1 MAEYKQQKT
10 ARHQCPNCGA
20 TLVYDPE
27 SGKMHCNHCDGEVEF
42 EKSNDVRERDF
53 EELVTFKTWK
63 DSDVATFRCA
73 NCGAVEVV
81 PRTSIATTCPYC
93 SAPVVISDDASDLV
107 KPDTI
112 IPFEISAENAS
123 KRLTSWL
130 KSKLFIS
137 VKFRKKLKIE
147 SVRGVYVPAWTF
159 DADTASDYHGTVG
172 YHRTRTVRRDGKTY
186 TESYT
191 EWRSVRGVMPAV
203 FDDIVIRANENVPNE
218 FFNKLMPFSQD
229 KYRVFDDE
237 YLAGYVADHYTLEP
251 LDAFEQAKSLMEA
264 EVRRKIKHAYHA
276 DELGR
281 MSVDLH
287 VVSKSFKYVFLPVY
301 IASTRHKNKVYNQYV
316 SGMLFEDTKENV
328 RICGNFPISP
338 WKVLLA
344 VLAGIGVCV
353 GMFFLLRHSG
363 FFENFAA
370 ATRQLGS
377 VLCLK

>member
-10 ARHQCPNCGA
+10 AQHQCPNCGA

-27 SGKMHCNHCDGEVEF
+27 SGKMHCSHCDGEVAF
-42 EKSNDVRERDF
+42 EKRNDVRERDF

-63 DSDVATFRCA
+63 DRDIATFRCA

-107 KPDTI
+107 RPDTI
-112 IPFEISAENAS
+112 VPFDFSAERAAEQ
-123 KRLTSWL
+123 LTVWR
-130 KSKLFIS
+130 KKKLFAPR
-137 VKFRKKLKIE
+137 KFRKTLKAD
-147 SVRGVYVPAWTF
+147 SVKGVYVPAWTF
-159 DADTASDYHGTVG
+159 DADTSSDYHGTVG
-172 YHRTRTVRRDGKTY
+172 YRRTRTIRRDGKTY
-186 TESYT
+186 TETYT

-203 FDDIVIRANENVPNE
+203 FDDIVIRANDNVPNE
-218 FFNKLMPFSQD
+218 FFNQLTPFPQS
-229 KYRVFDDE
+229 KYMVFDDE
-237 YLAGYVADHYTLEP
+237 YLAGYVADHYTVEP
-251 LDAFEQAKSLMEA
+251 LEAFEQAKSLMEA
-264 EVRRKIKHAYHA
+264 EVRRKIKQAYHA
-276 DELGR
+276 DEVGR

-301 IASTRHKNKVYNQYV
+301 IASTRYNNRVYNQYV
-316 SGMLFEDTKENV
+316 SGIYTDAQQKNV
-328 RICGNFPISP
+328 RTCGKFPVSP

-344 VLAGIGVCV
+344 VLAGIGVFV

-363 FFENFAA
+363 FFENFAIA
-370 ATRQLGS
+370 SQQLGS